1 MNQLS
6 DVGILYDLIG
16 ASHVPYR
23 EIKLNESRS
32 LSLTLWPL
40 LSLIDISNVE
50 IKTVSATER
59 AERSLVHQ
67 ANPNVGVT
75 EVGVTNVGVTEI
87 LDITANSIKPINVD
101 SIGINFKLDEPLDSV
116 SNDSF
121 LNVHPVTEPENV
133 SIKPVI
139 EMSDTL
145 DDLLV
150 EDSFH
155 IFPTDSEVNVT
166 LTVPKET
173 SDSTILSSN
182 ISNSEM
188 ADLMQ
193 RLTQSKHQEKPTYKQ
208 SFFERSQIS

>member
-23 EIKLNESRS
+23 EIKLNESRM

-50 IKTVSATER
+50 IKPVSATER

-75 EVGVTNVGVTEI
+75 KVGVTEI